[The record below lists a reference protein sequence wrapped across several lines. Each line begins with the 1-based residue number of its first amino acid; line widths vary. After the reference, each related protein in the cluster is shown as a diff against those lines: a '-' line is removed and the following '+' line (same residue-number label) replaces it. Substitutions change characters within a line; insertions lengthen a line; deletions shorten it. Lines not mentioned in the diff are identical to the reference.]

1 MCQAAVSVPY
11 CVSQEMWL
19 QLDKV
24 QKVKTRESWQT
35 SGISV
40 TGCYLQSVAGRGW
53 KRPPPHRT
61 AGVQPGLGH
70 RAAGEGKVCPSL
82 ESNLL
87 KETVHSVKLF
97 TLIRKLVVALA
108 TLESHETH
116 THTHTHTHTV
126 LISIHGHL
134 HGWGVQT
141 ITWAPHLAWLSQEIR
156 FPLVYEN
163 NPHFS
168 VPFVHQ
174 LYVATFTFNLVATA
188 SLQGQQ

>member
-1 MCQAAVSVPY
+1 MRQAAVSVPY

-24 QKVKTRESWQT
+24 QKVKTRQSWQT

-53 KRPPPHRT
+53 KRPPTHRT
-61 AGVQPGLGH
+61 AGAQPGLGH

-97 TLIRKLVVALA
+97 TLIWKLVVALA
-108 TLESHETH
+108 TLESHE
-116 THTHTHTHTV
+116 THTHTV

-141 ITWAPHLAWLSQEIR
+141 ITWASHLAWLSQEMR
-156 FPLVYEN
+156 FPLVYKDILKIA
-163 NPHFS
+163 PIFQHL
-168 VPFVHQ
+168 
-174 LYVATFTFNLVATA
+174 LYTSFMLPPLRSISLVATA